1 MTIATFATEVE
12 VTPPTLSASQN
23 ELAIATSATEV
34 ELIIES
40 SAPSASQNEMTIA
53 ASATKV
59 EVTPPTLSASQNE
72 MTIAT
77 SATEVEVTPQLR
89 VLHRMK

>member
-1 MTIATFATEVE
+1 MLYSQYEVE
-12 VTPPTLSASQN
+12 GTINDLIFGAS
-23 ELAIATSATEV
+23 ED
-34 ELIIES
+34 
-40 SAPSASQNEMTIA
+40 EMTIA

-59 EVTPPTLSASQNE
+59 EVTPPTLSTSQNEMTIAASATKVEATPPTLSASHNE